1 MELDPTQPTHSP
13 VDPSRRPIRS
23 FVLRQARMSD
33 AQRRALDTL
42 TERYCLRYT
51 RAPVDFPAVF
61 GRTAPLVLEIGSGM
75 GETTAAIAGAHP
87 AIDFIAIEVHAPG
100 VGSLLKRIDEGAL
113 SNLRII
119 RHDAVEALATMIAPR
134 LLGGIHVYFPDPW
147 PKKRHHKRRLLS
159 AAFVHELALRLAP
172 GGYLHIAT
180 DWEHYAQQILATCA
194 SEPLLANTAEDFAA
208 CPAWRPQTKFERR
221 GRALGH
227 SVFDIL
233 FMQRDGV

>member
-1 MELDPTQPTHSP
+1 MERNPAQPADAP
-13 VDPSRRPIRS
+13 VDPSHRPIRS

-33 AQRRALDTL
+33 AQRRALDAL
-42 TERYCLRYT
+42 TGRYCLPHT
-51 RAPVDFPAVF
+51 HALVDFPAVF
-61 GRTAPLVLEIGSGM
+61 GRAAPMVLEIGSGM
-75 GETTAAIAGAHP
+75 GETTAAIAAAHP
-87 AIDFIAIEVHAPG
+87 AIDFVAIEVHAPG
-100 VGSLLKRIDEGAL
+100 VGSLLKRIDEAAL
-113 SNLRII
+113 TNLRII

-134 LLGGIHVYFPDPW
+134 SLGGIHVYFPDPW

-159 AAFVHELALRLAP
+159 AAFVHELAGRLAP

-194 SEPLLANTAEDFAA
+194 AEPLLVNTAEDFAP

-233 FMQRDGV
+233 FTQRNGV